1 MAAYKRKRGQSIGPW
16 KLVAT
21 LGRGGN
27 AEVWQATRN
36 DGINAALKILYNTNP
51 HQEPYKRFRAEVKV
65 VGSLEA
71 QPGILPLIDSHI
83 PERPTPESPAWLA
96 MPIAVP
102 IIEALRTESSLETVV
117 EAVAV
122 IAETLVALAEGNV
135 FHRDIK
141 PGNLYRYGDQW
152 VIGDFGLASYPDKE
166 ALTAKGKKLGPL
178 FFLADEMIA
187 SPAEA
192 NPAPSDVFALAK
204 TLWVLA
210 TGQNF
215 PPQGEQ
221 RTDVPPLTIS
231 GNVAHPRAYLLDSL
245 IERATSHIPERRPV
259 MNEVAAE
266 LRAWLASPVET
277 TVPQDFAA
285 LAARITAIVQ
295 PVGRGEQVK
304 EQRRVLL
311 REQGSRIIQRLQQ
324 KLGPLADELERVVPE
339 GRGLSPITIPL
350 AACKPR
356 EHRDAVVRKGC
367 CAVGEVQ
374 GVRVKLWSGMGIE
387 LSSDDDRLYIA
398 AAHIVSPSISERDAN
413 ISPPYQAPLHVIRIR
428 NLEYRVVWCA
438 HRWVPLNS
446 AQQEQ
451 AIDLLFDE
459 LVRYFPYALQW
470 FTGTLEHRYSLKSKA
485 RSS

>member
-1 MAAYKRKRGQSIGPW
+1 MAAYRRKRGQRIGPW

-27 AEVWQATRN
+27 AEVWRADRN
-36 DGINAALKILYNTNP
+36 DGVNAALKILYNTNP

-65 VGSLEA
+65 VESLRA

-83 PERPTPESPAWLA
+83 PERPTHQSPAWLA
-96 MPIAVP
+96 MPVAVP
-102 IIEALRTESSLETVV
+102 ILKALGREPTLETVV
-117 EAVAV
+117 EAVAT
-122 IAETLVALAEGNV
+122 ISETLAALAGRYV

-141 PGNLYRYGDQW
+141 PGNLYRYGESW

-187 SPAEA
+187 NPVEA
-192 NPAPSDVFALAK
+192 DPAPADVFALAK

-245 IERATSHIPERRPV
+245 IERATSHIPERRPT

-266 LRAWLASPVET
+266 LRAWLAPPVET
-277 TVPQDFAA
+277 TIPRDLAA
-285 LAARITAIVQ
+285 LAARVTAVVQ
-295 PVGRGEQVK
+295 PLGRGEQAK
-304 EQRRVLL
+304 EQRRALL
-311 REQGSRIIQRLQQ
+311 SEQGSRIMRSLEQ
-324 KLGPLADELERVVPE
+324 KIGPLADELARVVP
-339 GRGLSPITIPL
+339 GAGLSRGTIPL

-356 EHRDAVVRKGC
+356 GHNDAVVREGC
-367 CAVGEVQ
+367 CAVAEVQ
-374 GVRVKLWSGMGIE
+374 AVRVKLWSGMGIE
-387 LSSDDDRLYIA
+387 LPSDDDRLYIA
-398 AAHIVSPSISERDAN
+398 AAHVIRPAVSERDAD
-413 ISPPYQAPLHVIRIR
+413 IPPPYQAPLHVIRIR
-428 NLEYRVVWCA
+428 SFEYRVVWWD

-451 AIDLLFDE
+451 AIDLLFDG
-459 LVRYFPYALQW
+459 LVRHFPYALQW
-470 FTGTLEHRYSLKSKA
+470 FTGTLEHTRKGSA
-485 RSS
+485 